1 MNQIVFLVENL
12 AMGFYLFGALI
23 ILVNLRGWML
33 SRRDLGLAEFAL
45 ERDLARRKQ
54 ARSITWTLFAI
65 EFVLAVF
72 ATSRVVAP
80 TVRADMVSGPGAA
93 SGPELVIFQTL
104 APNQATL
111 VNAQGTPIDRTQL
124 DAPFQTLT
132 AKPPE
137 DSVGVIATATLAPT
151 PPSTIIPG
159 APAPIGCDAQAG
171 QPPGA
176 MLEIPANGQVLYEAI
191 TVRGIAS
198 VQNFARY
205 KFEISGPSTG
215 GNFAPYGGDKTQPV
229 REVGVLGQI
238 SLLPFDTGEYQFK
251 LAVFDANDQ
260 LRASCTVTVYLRRH
274 PPTPTPITPTPTPIR

>member
-1 MNQIVFLVENL
+1 MNQIVFLIENL
-12 AMGFYLFGALI
+12 ATGFYLFGALI

-54 ARSITWTLFAI
+54 ARSITSSLLAI

-80 TVRADMVSGPGAA
+80 TVRADLVGGPAGPG
-93 SGPELVIFQTL
+93 GPEVVVFQTL

-111 VNAQGTPIDRTQL
+111 VNAQGTPIDRSQL

-132 AKPPE
+132 AKPPG

-151 PPSTIIPG
+151 PPGTIIPG
-159 APAPIGCDAQAG
+159 APAPVGCDAQS
-171 QPPGA
+171 GA
-176 MLEIPANGQVLYEAI
+176 TLEIPANGQVLYEAM
-191 TVRGIAS
+191 TVRGVAT

-229 REVGVLGQI
+229 RDVGVLGQI

-260 LRASCTVTVYLRRH
+260 LRASCTVTIYLRRH